1 MKTHSPKP
9 AKQRGMAIISAL
21 LIAAVVA
28 VIAGG
33 MLTRQTLFTRTLEAE
48 QLRIQGHWQLQG
60 SLELSR
66 QLLWEARQHEVLTRL
81 DQAWAQ
87 PLGAIQTNNLGGIF
101 EGRLED
107 EQGKFNLRNLVIDQQ
122 PDATQL
128 QNFQRLCALL
138 GIDASLGRRISQ
150 RVIASYDLQPE
161 RLAPV
166 PVKNGFDSG
175 RETSPGSAARLM
187 PARQPMLRSLDD
199 LRGLEGLDER
209 RLKQLAAYI
218 SLLPSNTWVNG
229 NTASAEVLSAV
240 VPGLGLPQA
249 RALVAERD
257 GGRWFINRGDFF
269 NRLRVQGLA
278 LDQVQVGITSEWFQL
293 HGQVRREQRRLHLQ
307 ALLHRPEDRLPQ
319 VIWSRVGA

>member
-1 MKTHSPKP
+1 MKAHSPSA

-33 MLTRQTLFTRTLEAE
+33 MLTRQTSFTRAVEAE
-48 QLRIQGHWQLQG
+48 QARIVAAGVLQG
-60 SLELSR
+60 GLEYSR
-66 QLLWEARQHEVLTRL
+66 QLLWDARQRDVLTRL
-81 DQAWAQ
+81 DQAWARPIGDQ
-87 PLGAIQTNNLGGIF
+87 ALGGF
-101 EGRLED
+101 NAGFQGHLQD
-107 EQGKFNLRNLVIDQQ
+107 LQGKFNLRNLVLNQQ
-122 PDATQL
+122 PDAAQL

-150 RVIASYDLQPE
+150 RVIASYDLLPE

-166 PVKNGFDSG
+166 PLKNGFDSG
-175 RETSPGSAARLM
+175 RETSPGSAARVL

-199 LRGLEGLDER
+199 LRGLEGLDEP

-293 HGQVRREQRRLHLQ
+293 QGQVRREQRRLHLQ
-307 ALLHRPEDRLPQ
+307 ALLHRPEDRLPR